1 MSTCLGD
8 NSIGPAVVGCRGD
21 FDFTITFEET
31 ILSILPS
38 ACFIFL
44 ATPRLWVLSKR
55 QNTKVKRH
63 ATQWLKSAFLVAL
76 VALNLGMLALAA
88 TWRPRNP
95 VNNKIVAAGAM
106 SSVAALLLLLLSNI
120 EHMKSQRPSILIS
133 LYLSPTTLFDVAR
146 TRTWRLES
154 GGRSYTAILTA
165 KTVLQFTVILLEA
178 MPKFHLLRGHE
189 THTDTSPE
197 ETSGIFS
204 LAFFYWLNPLVYK
217 GSKKILKSDD
227 LYPLDKRLSVSNP
240 LNGFNNLSGR
250 SLKPDLSSVTLLFRL
265 VQTVGPSL
273 LKPVPARLLLIGFSF
288 CQPFFIQRLTS
299 FLQEDASSV
308 GSIGVGLIGA
318 SILIYSGLALS
329 TSMYWYCQYRVLTR
343 FRATLGH
350 IIYDKSLQLPTVD
363 DGVLTV
369 MSMDVNRVY
378 GGLHNVH
385 ELWANTIEVALAA
398 WLLQRQIGTAS
409 VTPIIIVGICVS
421 LTVAVGK
428 FAAKYQGDWSQK
440 TQDRVKLT
448 SSVIAQIKELEL
460 SGRSTQI
467 AALMQRLREDELD
480 AGAKFRLLGTVST
493 CVAFGPMLLAPVITF
508 AFTSIGRGLD
518 TSQVYASLSCLTLLS
533 SPLSQLFQTVP
544 SMLASTASFK
554 RIYDFLSKPNR
565 AEYRSTLRSAG
576 EKGQEQVISLRD
588 VSFGWQEDKWSL
600 VNLNIAF
607 SDSQL
612 SIVTGPVASGKSTLC
627 MGILGEVP
635 FVQGT
640 VSVRPTCF
648 GQIGFCG
655 QTPFLT
661 NDSIRANI
669 VGPDQKFHE
678 QRYKSV
684 LQATLLDV
692 DIRNMLQHDET
703 LVGSNGMN
711 LSGGQKQR
719 VALARA
725 LYLDATLY
733 VLDDTLSGLDTQTS
747 NEVTRRLFGADGIL
761 RTKTVIWCTHSTEYL
776 SLAQQ
781 VIVLGKDGKVQSCG
795 PSNAEA
801 TSLVEESILDTTEK
815 HGISSSSSSNG
826 ERPVVKSTVEGDNGK
841 RLLRSRHD
849 GKVYTQYIKAL
860 RPRILVLALVTGTL
874 FSFGYNFGTVWV
886 GFWAKNSFHW
896 PDDQSQA
903 FYLGLLALFE
913 VFGLVSLAG
922 FLGSTQMQMPRQAG
936 SELHLRA
943 LKCLFSLPL
952 TYFSS
957 VDKGTTTNLF
967 SQDMG
972 MLDNQLV
979 FAISNTLLSGFTVI
993 GQLVVVAVATP
1004 YIAIGYPF
1012 FFGVLYL
1019 LQNYYLKTS
1028 RQLRLLDLEA
1038 RSPLYSRFQD
1048 VVAGLI
1054 SIRAFQ
1060 WMNQYQKAFDL
1071 FLNQS
1076 LQPDYLLD
1084 LAQQW
1089 LTLNLNLIVGIIAV
1103 VVTCFA
1109 TQIVA
1114 SSHAGL
1120 VGASLVSLMTLSEL
1134 ACATVR
1140 SWVQLETS
1148 LGAVKRLQDFDDN
1161 PTREADQG
1169 RDPPVDWPT
1178 SGQITIDGVSAAY
1191 GSKTSENALVLRDI
1205 HLSVSGGEK
1214 VAIIGRTGSG
1224 KSSLLLLLMRL
1235 LHTTPDTSDK
1245 MTVDGI
1251 QLQHLSPQALRQR
1264 IIAVPQELMFLP
1276 GTETFRQLLDPDG
1289 NLSDEQ
1295 CRTAIVEVGLN
1306 DLVEDLGGL
1315 DALMSED
1322 KLSHGQKQLL
1332 SLAVAV
1338 ARKLRRDQA
1347 DMSRD
1352 TDTEK
1357 GSSRGILLLD
1367 EVTANV
1373 NFETEDKMLEVIFR
1387 VFGDYTVLNITH
1399 RLRSLHQFDAVYSMS
1414 GGKINA
1420 IKDAERPFMYT

>member
-44 ATPRLWVLSKR
+44 TTPRLWVLSKR

-76 VALNLGMLALAA
+76 VASNLAMLALAA

-95 VNNKIVAAGAM
+95 VNNKIVAAGAI
-106 SSVAALLLLLLSNI
+106 SSVAALLLLLLSDI
-120 EHMKSQRPSILIS
+120 EHMKSRRPSILIS

-146 TRTWRLES
+146 TRTWWLEF
-154 GGRSYTAILTA
+154 GGRSYTAILKA
-165 KTVLQFTVILLEA
+165 KTVLQFTRTRIQALKKQGG
-178 MPKFHLLRGHE
+178 M
-189 THTDTSPE
+189 
-197 ETSGIFS
+197 FS
-204 LAFFYWLNPLVYK
+204 LAFFYWLNPLIYK
-217 GSKKILKSDD
+217 GSKKILKPDD

-240 LNGFNNLSGR
+240 LNGFINLSGR

-265 VQTVGPSL
+265 VETVGPSL
-273 LKPVPARLLLIGFSF
+273 LQPVPARLLLIGFSF

-299 FLQEDASSV
+299 FLQEDSSSV
-308 GSIGVGLIGA
+308 GGIGVGFIGA

-385 ELWANTIEVALAA
+385 ELWANTTEVALAA
-398 WLLQRQIGTAS
+398 WLLQRQIGTAF
-409 VTPIIIVGICVS
+409 VTPIVIVGICIG

-460 SGRSTQI
+460 SGRGTQI

-480 AGAKFRLLGTVST
+480 AGTKFRPLGTVST

-508 AFTSIGRGLD
+508 AFTSIGRVLD
-518 TSQVYASLSCLTLLS
+518 TSQVYASLSYLTLLS

-565 AEYRSTLRSAG
+565 AEYRSTLHSAG
-576 EKGQEQVISLRD
+576 EKGPEQVISLRD

-600 VNLNIAF
+600 ADLNIAF

-612 SIVTGPVASGKSTLC
+612 SIVTGPVASGKSMLC

-669 VGPDQKFHE
+669 VGPDQRFHE

-692 DIRNMLQHDET
+692 DIRNMLKHDET
-703 LVGSNGMN
+703 LVGSNGIN

-747 NEVTRRLFGADGIL
+747 NE
-761 RTKTVIWCTHSTEYL
+761 
-776 SLAQQ
+776 Q
-781 VIVLGKDGKVQSCG
+781 VIVLGRDGKVQSCG
-795 PSNAEA
+795 PYNAEA
-801 TSLVEESILDTTEK
+801 TGLVEESILGTAEK
-815 HGISSSSSSNG
+815 HGISSSSRSNG

-860 RPRILVLALVTGTL
+860 NPRILVLALVTGTL

-886 GFWAKNSFHW
+886 GVWAKNSFHW

-903 FYLGLLALFE
+903 LYLGLLALFQ

-922 FLGSTQMQMPRQAG
+922 FLGN
-936 SELHLRA
+936 
-943 LKCLFSLPL
+943 
-952 TYFSS
+952 
-957 VDKGTTTNLF
+957 KGTTTNLF

-972 MLDNQLV
+972 MLDNQLI

-1012 FFGVLYL
+1012 IFGVLYL

-1060 WMNQYQKAFDL
+1060 WKNQYQKAFDL
-1071 FLNQS
+1071 FLNRS

-1103 VVTCFA
+1103 IVTCFA

-1120 VGASLVSLMTLSEL
+1120 VGASLVSLMALSEL

-1161 PTREADQG
+1161 PTRETDQG

-1235 LHTTPDTSDK
+1235 LHATPDTLDK
-1245 MTVDGI
+1245 MTIDGT
-1251 QLQHLSPQALRQR
+1251 QLQRLNRQALRQR
-1264 IIAVPQELMFLP
+1264 IIAVPQEMMFLP

-1289 NLSDEQ
+1289 RSLSDEQ

-1315 DALMSED
+1315 DALISED

-1338 ARKLRRDQA
+1338 ARKLRKDQA

-1352 TDTEK
+1352 TETEK
-1357 GSSRGILLLD
+1357 SSSRGILLLD

-1420 IKDAERPFMYT
+1420 IKDVERPFIYT